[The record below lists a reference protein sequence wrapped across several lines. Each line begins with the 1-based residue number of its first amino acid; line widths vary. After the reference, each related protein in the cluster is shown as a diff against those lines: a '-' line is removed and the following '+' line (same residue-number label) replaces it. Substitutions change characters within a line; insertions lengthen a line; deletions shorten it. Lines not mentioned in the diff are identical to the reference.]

1 MKEFTDFL
9 CKRFC
14 SFFMYSFFTVI
25 LSSLEVLQHD
35 RKCVELFSRNFL
47 FKVR

>member
-14 SFFMYSFFTVI
+14 SFFMYSFFTAI
-25 LSSLEVLQHD
+25 LSCLEVLQHD
-35 RKCVELFSRNFL
+35 RKCVDCSVETFYLR
-47 FKVR
+47 